1 MRTDYYILQD
11 GILKRK
17 ENTVYFVNENEKRVL
32 PINKIYS
39 IYAYGKLSFSSGV
52 VSYLAKNGIPIHFF
66 NYYGFYE
73 GSMYPRETLISGDL
87 VIHQASHYLDAA
99 KRMWLAERFIEG
111 ACGNILKNMS
121 YYSRSRDDIHEKMVA
136 YINSVE
142 SEIVRLPEA
151 DSILGMMSVEGRI
164 RNIYYSALDEIFPEE
179 YRIVTR
185 TRRPPGNKMNT
196 LISFGNS
203 LMYTTVLSEIYNT
216 QLNPTISYLHE
227 PFERR
232 FSLALDVSEIFKP
245 IIVDRI
251 ILKLVNKNMLDDACF
266 RGEIGD
272 MLLSEKGKKI
282 FLQEYNDKLGTTIK
296 HKGLNRNVSYKRLIR
311 LELYKL
317 SKHVL
322 GDEVYKPLV
331 MWW

>member
-1 MRTDYYILQD
+1 MKTDYYITQD
-11 GILKRK
+11 GSLTRH
-17 ENTVYFVNENEKRVL
+17 ENTVYFENENTRRTL

-39 IYAYGKLSFSSGV
+39 IYAYGRLSFSSGV
-52 VSYLAKNGIPIHFF
+52 VDYLAKSGIPIHFF

-73 GSMYPRETLISGDL
+73 GTFYPRETLVSGDL
-87 VIHQASHYLDAA
+87 VVKQASNYLDSGRRLYLA
-99 KRMWLAERFIEG
+99 KSFVEG
-111 ACGNILKNMS
+111 ACGNILRNLK
-121 YYSRSRDDIHEKMVA
+121 YYAREKPELET
-136 YINSVE
+136 YITSIE
-142 SEIVRLPEA
+142 SENARLPTVSTIPEV
-151 DSILGMMSVEGRI
+151 MNVEGRI
-164 RNIYYSALDEIFPEE
+164 RDTYYNALDEIFPED
-179 YRIVTR
+179 YKLIKRS
-185 TRRPPGNKMNT
+185 RRPPTNRMNT

-216 QLNPTISYLHE
+216 QLNPTISFLHE

-251 ILKLVNKNMLDDACF
+251 ILKLVNKNMLDDGCF

-282 FLQEYNDKLGTTIK
+282 FLTEYNDKLSTTIK
-296 HKGLNRNVSYKRLIR
+296 HRGLNRKVSFKRLIR

-317 SKHVL
+317 AKHFL
-322 GDEVYKPLV
+322 DEKEYKPLV